1 MKKLQH
7 FLSFLPCIIL
17 IFASSALSGQTP
29 APGPAATAAPAPF
42 TGAAT
47 PNGFSVLR
55 GINVGH
61 WLSQVSKG
69 HPIKYDDQDATWLFT
84 MGFDNVRLPIDEVE
98 LWDSTGAPIESNWTI
113 LYKGLDA
120 SIKHH
125 LKAVIDLHIVRAHY
139 FNAAHEGKGN
149 ILFYDT
155 TAQRKFYDLWRQL
168 SARLGHYADDQV
180 AYEILNEP
188 VAKDPDQWN
197 AVMNHAYKTIRGLEP
212 KRTIVIG
219 SNLWQSAATFP
230 VLDVPSHDPNIILS
244 FHCYLPMMITHYKA
258 SWVPTAAYD
267 GPVKYPGV
275 PVDSSYAAGHYPAA
289 LVTSIRNMGGFKDWD
304 RDAIAKTVAI
314 AVQRAKQLGL
324 PIQCGEFGCLPTAG
338 RTIRLQYYRDMM
350 SIFKQYN
357 IAFASWD
364 YHGSF
369 SVVEN
374 ENLHPD
380 LELISIITG
389 K

>member
-1 MKKLQH
+1 MKRSFSLVIL
-7 FLSFLPCIIL
+7 FFCLSITLL
-17 IFASSALSGQTP
+17 AQTP
-29 APGPAATAAPAPF
+29 APAHTNRPDSAF

-47 PNGFSVLR
+47 PNGFSVIR
-55 GINVGH
+55 GINISH
-61 WLSQVSKG
+61 WLSQVSG
-69 HPIKYDDQDATWLFT
+69 NHPIKYADQDAAWLST

-98 LWDSTGAPIESNWTI
+98 LWDSTGAPIESNWSI
-113 LYKGLDA
+113 LYQGIDA
-120 SIKHH
+120 SLKHH
-125 LKAVIDLHIVRAHY
+125 LKAVIDLHIVRDHY
-139 FNAAHEGKGN
+139 FNAAQEGRSN
-149 ILFYDT
+149 PLFADT
-155 TAQRKFYDLWRQL
+155 AAQHRFLNLWHQI
-168 SARLGHYADDQV
+168 SARLSHYPDDQV

-188 VAKDPDQWN
+188 VAPKASQWN
-197 AVMNHAYKTIRGLEP
+197 EVMLKSYYSIRQLEP

-219 SNLWQSAATFP
+219 SNTWQSATTFP
-230 VLDVPSHDPNIILS
+230 ALDVPQHDPNIILS
-244 FHCYLPMMITHYKA
+244 FHSYLPMLLTHYRA

-267 GPVKYPGV
+267 GPVKYPGI
-275 PVDSSYAAGHYPAA
+275 PVDSAFAAAHYPPA
-289 LVTSIRNMGGFKDWD
+289 LVTAIKNMGGFKYWD
-304 RDAIAKTVAI
+304 RDAIAKTI
-314 AVQRAKQLGL
+314 AVAVDRARQLGL

-338 RTIRLQYYRDMM
+338 RALRLQYYKDIM

-380 LELISIITG
+380 LELIGIITG

>member
-113 LYKGLDA
+113 LYKGIDA

-230 VLDVPSHDPNIILS
+230 VLDVPIPISS
-244 FHCYLPMMITHYKA
+244 SAF
-258 SWVPTAAYD
+258 TAIC
-267 GPVKYPGV
+267 P
-275 PVDSSYAAGHYPAA
+275 
-289 LVTSIRNMGGFKDWD
+289 
-304 RDAIAKTVAI
+304 
-314 AVQRAKQLGL
+314 
-324 PIQCGEFGCLPTAG
+324 
-338 RTIRLQYYRDMM
+338 
-350 SIFKQYN
+350 
-357 IAFASWD
+357 
-364 YHGSF
+364 
-369 SVVEN
+369 
-374 ENLHPD
+374 
-380 LELISIITG
+380 
-389 K
+389 

>member
-1 MKKLQH
+1 ML
-7 FLSFLPCIIL
+7 
-17 IFASSALSGQTP
+17 
-29 APGPAATAAPAPF
+29 
-42 TGAAT
+42 
-47 PNGFSVLR
+47 
-55 GINVGH
+55 
-61 WLSQVSKG
+61 
-69 HPIKYDDQDATWLFT
+69 
-84 MGFDNVRLPIDEVE
+84 
-98 LWDSTGAPIESNWTI
+98 
-113 LYKGLDA
+113 
-120 SIKHH
+120 
-125 LKAVIDLHIVRAHY
+125 
-139 FNAAHEGKGN
+139 
-149 ILFYDT
+149 
-155 TAQRKFYDLWRQL
+155 
-168 SARLGHYADDQV
+168 
-180 AYEILNEP
+180 
-188 VAKDPDQWN
+188 
-197 AVMNHAYKTIRGLEP
+197 
-212 KRTIVIG
+212 
-219 SNLWQSAATFP
+219 
-230 VLDVPSHDPNIILS
+230 
-244 FHCYLPMMITHYKA
+244 ITHYKA

-267 GPVKYPGV
+267 GPVRYPGV

-364 YHGSF
+364 YHGGF

>member
-1 MKKLQH
+1 MKR
-7 FLSFLPCIIL
+7 SI
-17 IFASSALSGQTP
+17 ALVICSLCLCLATLAQPPAGQ
-29 APGPAATAAPAPF
+29 PGPAATAAPADF

-61 WLSQVSKG
+61 WLSQVSNG
-69 HPIKYDDQDATWLFT
+69 HPIKYEEQDATWLFT

-113 LYKGLDA
+113 LYKGIDA

-125 LKAVIDLHIVRAHY
+125 LKAVIDLHIVRMHY
-139 FNAAHEGKGN
+139 FNAAQEGRSN
-149 ILFYDT
+149 PLFTDT
-155 TAQRKFYDLWRQL
+155 TAQRKFIDLWRQISVRL
-168 SARLGHYADDQV
+168 SHYADDQV

-188 VAKDPDQWN
+188 VAPKASQWN
-197 AVMNHAYKTIRGLEP
+197 YIMNKTYQVLRQLEP
-212 KRTIVIG
+212 RRTIVIG
-219 SNLWQSAATFP
+219 SNMWQSAATFP
-230 VLDVPSHDPNIILS
+230 VLDVPPHDPNIILS
-244 FHCYLPMMITHYKA
+244 FHCYLPMLITHYKA

-380 LELISIITG
+380 LELIGIITG